1 MTSPNLRRGR
11 KKKTDNT
18 TSIVD
23 KPTSESPL
31 SLRDMFNKSSTKKSS
46 RLSTVNFIKIICDK
60 LYIYLILFI
69 FKLQTRN
76 SNVITK
82 KQKDGVVST
91 QTSTSQNTI
100 PQNLP
105 LPYIQLPDVE
115 VNLTNTKKPV
125 CFLLVYLPYYLL
137 LKYYL
142 ITDSKVK

>member
-11 KKKTDNT
+11 KKKSDNNT

-60 LYIYLILFI
+60 LSYIYLILFI

-91 QTSTSQNTI
+91 QTSTSQDTI

-125 CFLLVYLPYYLL
+125 CFLLVYLLIIYY
-137 LKYYL
+137 
-142 ITDSKVK
+142 